1 MATESLYVNNKR
13 IKNTFNI
20 CSNKKISII
29 IPLRVSV
36 DRNDAI
42 ERLKHTLLDN
52 EFPYESAEV
61 VVVDDGSSDSHAEK
75 IISFC
80 KDVGYGYIG
89 LDTELEHFSAARC
102 RNIAASLLKSEFVF
116 FQDVDLMPTH
126 GFYKNLLNDI
136 EIHDLNKCVNN
147 FLMYGV
153 IYLTDE
159 ASKEFKEASAQKKK
173 SFFFEALDR
182 ESSKVEKISTCTSCI
197 LMPRFSYLV
206 RGGMYEDFNGWGYED
221 LEFETRIARLSKKFP
236 LPPEWLKDIGSF
248 SSIDTYVGWKSMLRL
263 FGDLTWSK
271 EGVLYHCHHKV
282 DDNSQYKKKKIKN
295 FELFQKYM
303 RDFQSRGAE
312 PEALPDLSYGRTLL
326 FRNNAFLMNR
336 GVRPFWGEV
345 FVKKEEEFYSNS
357 EFLTYLES
365 NKIDRVVFFNP
376 YASEKMLQ
384 LYKCCRSNNIA
395 YFVAER
401 GGLSNSFFYDSNG
414 FLSDS
419 KSYNSV
425 FWDVELDEIKR
436 NEIATWIKNYKDSA
450 SELEVQPGSADLS
463 DLSKRFGVSGKKVL
477 FVPLQR
483 PEDTVIKYFSSNIKN
498 YDSFIEQVQKL
509 IDGLDD
515 AWRVVYKKHPLED
528 KGFELSGAVS
538 ADDCNIRDLI
548 CLSDAVV
555 TFNSGT
561 GLTSLLYE
569 KPVYV
574 FGDAYYASKGL
585 AYKVNSYEEVI
596 NSLNFYKPNKE
607 SVIRFFHYLVFDF
620 YSFGHFY
627 TKAVVI
633 PETGTR
639 MTATIGIA
647 PISVKVPAM
656 GIFKEFNN
664 NVTRYG
670 FTSLMF
676 DRYKNVI
683 NGSLVVQNASK
694 NSKVEYRDSF
704 HLSFANACKFY
715 HESRYTE
722 AWSNV
727 VKAIELNPNDARTK
741 RVAAEILVNL
751 KKRREA
757 SKYLKQARRIAPNN
771 FAIKRRYWCL
781 KLPVLSLFYHDKPFP
796 VPDK

>member
-1 MATESLYVNNKR
+1 MESVFLAKKKVKKILNLA
-13 IKNTFNI
+13 
-20 CSNKKISII
+20 SDKKISVV

-36 DRNDAI
+36 DRGDAI
-42 ERLKHTLLDN
+42 ERLKHPLLDKD
-52 EFPYESAEV
+52 FPEDLVEI
-61 VVVDDGSSDSHAEK
+61 VVVDDGSSDAHAQK
-75 IISFC
+75 IISSC
-80 KDVGYGYIG
+80 KDAGYGYIG
-89 LDTELEHFSAARC
+89 LDTELEYFSAARC
-102 RNIAASLLKSEFVF
+102 RNIAASLLKSEFIF

-126 GFYKNLLNDI
+126 GFYNNLLNDI
-136 EIHDLNKCVNN
+136 EIHDLNKCVND

-153 IYLTDE
+153 VYLTDE
-159 ASKEFKEASAQKKK
+159 ASKEFKEASPQKKK

-182 ESSKVEKISTCTSCI
+182 ESSKVEKISTCTSCV

-236 LPPEWLKDIGSF
+236 LPPEWLRDIGSF
-248 SSIDTYVGWKSMLRL
+248 SNIDTYVGWKSMLRL

-282 DDNSQYKKKKIKN
+282 DDNSKYKKKKIKN

-303 RDFQSRGAE
+303 RDFQSKGAE
-312 PEALPDLSYGRTLL
+312 PEALPDLNCGRTLL
-326 FRNNAFLMNR
+326 FRNNVFLMNR
-336 GVRPFWGEV
+336 GVRPFWGEI
-345 FVKKEEEFYSNS
+345 FVEKEEGFHSDS
-357 EFLTYLES
+357 EFLTYLKS

-395 YFVAER
+395 YIVAER

-419 KSYNSV
+419 KSYDPAL
-425 FWDVELDEIKR
+425 WDVELDEIKR
-436 NEIATWIKNYKDSA
+436 NEITSWIRDYKDSA
-450 SELEVQPGSADLS
+450 SELEVQPDNADLS
-463 DLSKRFGVSGKKVL
+463 DLSKKLGVSGKKVI

-483 PEDTVIKYFSSNIKN
+483 PDDTVIKYFSSNMKD
-498 YDSFIEQVQKL
+498 YDSFIGQVQKL
-509 IDGLDD
+509 VEELDD

-528 KGFELSGAVS
+528 KGFDLNGAVS

-585 AYKVNSYEEVI
+585 AYKVNSYNEVLD
-596 NSLNFYKPNKE
+596 SLNVYTVNKE
-607 SVIRFFHYLVFDF
+607 SIIRFFHYLVFNF
-620 YSFGHFY
+620 YSFGCFH
-627 TKAVVI
+627 TKEVVM
-633 PETGTR
+633 PETGSR
-639 MTATIGIA
+639 MTATVGID
-647 PISVKVPAM
+647 PISIKVPAM
-656 GIFKEFNN
+656 GLSKEFNKN
-664 NVTRYG
+664 SIRYG
-670 FTSLMF
+670 FKSLMF

-683 NGSLVVQNASK
+683 NGSVAIKSANQTSK
-694 NSKVEYRDSF
+694 AAYRDSF
-704 HLSFANACKFY
+704 HLSFSNACKLY
-715 HESRYTE
+715 HEARYSE
-722 AWSNV
+722 AWSDI
-727 VKAIELNPNDARTK
+727 VKAIELNPKDARAK

-757 SKYLKQARRIAPNN
+757 ANYLKQARRIAPNN

-781 KLPVLSLFYHDKPFP
+781 KIPVLSFFYHNKPFP